1 MAETTYSLIRFEE
14 TGSSKAQTGLVVGNR
29 VVPLNE
35 DINSLIEHWDT
46 TESQLDAIAASVTG
60 TASLALTDVEVLAP
74 VEPAQVL
81 QTGANYRKHV
91 IDLAAAHREP
101 GQDEGEVRAKT
112 AAMMDKRAGQ
122 GTPYFFI
129 GLPTAIASATDELTL
144 PAATTPELRIAVP
157 EAPAGE
163 TPATNPTPGG

>member
-1 MAETTYSLIRFEE
+1 MADAMYSLIRYQEP
-14 TGSSKAQTGLVVGNR
+14 GDSKARTGLLVDGR
-29 VVPLNE
+29 VVALNE
-35 DINSLIEHWDT
+35 EINSLIEHWDT
-46 TESQLDAIAASVTG
+46 TEGQLDAIAASAG
-60 TASLALTDVEVLAP
+60 KGAGLALADVEVLAP

-101 GQDEGEVRAKT
+101 GQDEDEVRAKT

-129 GLPTAIASATDELTL
+129 GLPALL
-144 PAATTPELRIAVP
+144 QQVP
-157 EAPAGE
+157 
-163 TPATNPTPGG
+163 